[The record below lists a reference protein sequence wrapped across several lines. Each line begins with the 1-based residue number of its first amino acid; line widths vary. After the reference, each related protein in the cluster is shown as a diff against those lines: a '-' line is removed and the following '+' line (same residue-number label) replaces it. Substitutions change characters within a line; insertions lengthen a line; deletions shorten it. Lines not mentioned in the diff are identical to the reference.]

1 MQFYFI
7 ILSIVLNTLL
17 FVSAAPGYRYTLE
30 ADSQSNIS
38 PMSYGTLGAPNAA
51 GTPGA
56 PGAPGA
62 PANDKPDKKPQD
74 APADLLNGAISTGRD
89 TGASILANTGK
100 LVSGS

>member
-1 MQFYFI
+1 MQLYFI

-38 PMSYGTLGAPNAA
+38 PMPYSTPGAPNAA
-51 GTPGA
+51 GTPGE
-56 PGAPGA
+56 PGKAA
-62 PANDKPDKKPQD
+62 PANDKPDKKSQD
-74 APADLLNGAISTGRD
+74 AQTDLVNEALSVGRD
-89 TGASILANTGK
+89 TGASLLANTGK